1 MHNLVNNHSS
11 IALTNAVNKFPHA
24 PDGAP
29 IHGLQGREGEVT
41 ARFLGIRESLILFL
55 KNRNYL
61 VYCFYTV
68 VFAVPNFTQFEWK
81 KYKYKAFSLLFAPFS
96 LEVK

>member
-29 IHGLQGREGEVT
+29 IHSLQGREGEVT
-41 ARFLGIRESLILFL
+41 ARFLGIRESLIF
-55 KNRNYL
+55 
-61 VYCFYTV
+61 F
-68 VFAVPNFTQFEWK
+68 
-81 KYKYKAFSLLFAPFS
+81 
-96 LEVK
+96 